1 MGYSYEIRHVEEI
14 LKPHLGNDTKVL
26 KSTVKRLTQPG
37 ENYGSL
43 MLSVDLT
50 VIDGSGEKR
59 TIHLVAKM
67 CPPNQWLREMFNTP
81 ITFKKE
87 ESVYKDIAVAFK
99 QFEQEHGL
107 SNMTN
112 FLSKYYGS
120 RLSLDA
126 NSNKVD
132 DDAVLLLE
140 NLKLQGYKVG
150 DRFEGFD
157 LETSKAV
164 VKALATFHSV
174 ALALKLKKPNTFQ
187 RTVIPNTRKMKGF
200 DQITEEQRQS
210 AEDYIIDVIAKYEE
224 FIPYLDR
231 IRNYYRQGE
240 KIFQE
245 GPDAREPF
253 ATIGHSDC
261 WVNNILIN
269 QRHDTIDVKFVDFQ
283 IVDYGSPARDL
294 IFFLYISV
302 QNSVAVNNDE
312 KLIKLY
318 HDTFI
323 QILEQFGCDTQPF
336 SFTEFEKELQYEA
349 KLSQMFHCL
358 YMAKPIFA
366 MKGTTK
372 PMEEL
377 SADDIFKPELS
388 DKFEPKVVH
397 IVSSFIKN
405 GWL

>member
-14 LKPHLGNDTKVL
+14 LKPHLGNNTKIL
-26 KSTVKRLTQPG
+26 KSVVKRLTQPG

-50 VIDGSGEKR
+50 VIDDSGKEK
-59 TIHLVAKM
+59 TLHLVAKM
-67 CPPNQWLREMFNTP
+67 CPPNQWLREMFNIP
-81 ITFKKE
+81 VTFKKE
-87 ESVYKDIAVAFK
+87 ESLYKDICVAM
-99 QFEQEHGL
+99 QHFEKEYGL
-107 SNMTN
+107 SNMTY
-112 FLSKYYGS
+112 FLPKYYGS

-140 NLKLQGYKVG
+140 NLKLQGYEVG
-150 DRFEGFD
+150 NRFEGFD

-174 ALALKLKKPNTFQ
+174 TLALKLKKPNIFQ
-187 RTVIPNTRKMKGF
+187 SKVIPNIGKMKGF
-200 DQITEEQRQS
+200 DRFTEEQRQA
-210 AEDYIIDVIAKYEE
+210 AEDFTIDVIAKYDE
-224 FIPYLDR
+224 FTPYLDR

-269 QRHDTIDVKFVDFQ
+269 KRHDTIDVKFVDFQ
-283 IVDYGSPARDL
+283 IIDYGSPARDL
-294 IFFLYISV
+294 IFFIYISV
-302 QNSVAVNNDE
+302 QNSVAANSDNE
-312 KLIKLY
+312 LIQLY
-318 HDTFI
+318 HNTFI
-323 QILEQFGCDTQPF
+323 EILQKFGCDTQPF
-336 SFTEFEKELQYEA
+336 RFTEFEKELQYEA
-349 KLSQMFHCL
+349 KLSQLFHCL

-366 MKGTTK
+366 VKGTTK

-377 SADDIFKPELS
+377 SAEDIFKPELS
-388 DKFEPKVVH
+388 DKFEPKIVH
-397 IVSSFIKN
+397 ILSSFIKN